1 MFESCLRNSEKLK
14 PKGLGFFRYCFGKP
28 LHMLQVAV
36 LSPLRYESV
45 PKGPSASPASA
56 TQRSSSQMAWASFIM
71 LWGNRLMTSEWTKHS
86 RIYNTRQLYA
96 TRSYAL

>member
-14 PKGLGFFRYCFGKP
+14 PKGLGFFRYCSGKP
-28 LHMLQVAV
+28 LHMLLVAV

-56 TQRSSSQMAWASFIM
+56 THREGVS
-71 LWGNRLMTSEWTKHS
+71 K
-86 RIYNTRQLYA
+86 
-96 TRSYAL
+96 

>member
-56 TQRSSSQMAWASFIM
+56 TQRSSSQ
-71 LWGNRLMTSEWTKHS
+71 RLGLLSLCHGKTVLLPQKG
-86 RIYNTRQLYA
+86 
-96 TRSYAL
+96 

>member
-36 LSPLRYESV
+36 LSPLRNESV

-56 TQRSSSQMAWASFIM
+56 TQRSSNQKAWASFVM
-71 LWGNRLMTSEWTKHS
+71 LWENRFITSE
-86 RIYNTRQLYA
+86 
-96 TRSYAL
+96 